1 MGSGG
6 APQEIN
12 IPAVH
17 LRGSSCERLILD
29 SRKSDV
35 PGSQHSCGGFS
46 KHQANAPRE
55 SMGVHPSFCE
65 KLQCSVRSFCSILWD
80 VLFVAHLG
88 YLVNEDL
95 GGRIPEPVGD
105 RPPLLDNVDPEKE
118 DIY

>member
-1 MGSGG
+1 MSVSFWTPESLMSLGLS
-6 APQEIN
+6 
-12 IPAVH
+12 IPAVGF
-17 LRGSSCERLILD
+17 LSIKQMPPERG
-29 SRKSDV
+29 
-35 PGSQHSCGGFS
+35 
-46 KHQANAPRE
+46 
-55 SMGVHPSFCE
+55 MGVHPSFYE